1 GIIITIIYALMLLL
15 EKKYKLS
22 ALTAGLSLLPIAFVF
37 LLVTRW
43 DAIIQYVI
51 DVFFG
56 GKMFIDL
63 GLPEIW
69 VSFEHMGMIVW
80 VLCVIGAYFAFGKGK
95 ITVCTIGLSAI
106 AFIILIGLY
115 DKFGYGMP
123 IMYERSFMYLF
134 LMVTL
139 IAGWGLG
146 ELRRTITETSERFL
160 PEQYANLK
168 KYTGIVVPAAVCLML
183 ATTAVP
189 AHMEIPYYQMIN
201 EEEFE
206 TFSWIY
212 DNIDSYRDENHSY
225 DKCAIDPFKASPFAA
240 VSGLYVVSSTMS
252 PIYGYNLHTEVEQF
266 LDGGCVNISFLHE
279 HDVSV
284 IYSSNC
290 NNKNFTMIYPNVYI
304 YPGLYEK

>member
-1 GIIITIIYALMLLL
+1 M
-15 EKKYKLS
+15 
-22 ALTAGLSLLPIAFVF
+22 
-37 LLVTRW
+37 
-43 DAIIQYVI
+43 
-51 DVFFG
+51 
-56 GKMFIDL
+56 
-63 GLPEIW
+63 
-69 VSFEHMGMIVW
+69 
-80 VLCVIGAYFAFGKGK
+80 
-95 ITVCTIGLSAI
+95 
-106 AFIILIGLY
+106 
-115 DKFGYGMP
+115 
-123 IMYERSFMYLF
+123 
-134 LMVTL
+134 
-139 IAGWGLG
+139 
-146 ELRRTITETSERFL
+146 TE
-160 PEQYANLK
+160 P
-168 KYTGIVVPAAVCLML
+168 GIVVPAAVCLLL

-240 VSGLYVVSSTMS
+240 VSGLYIVSSTMS
-252 PIYGYNLHTEVEQF
+252 PLYGYDLHTEVEQF
-266 LDGGCVNISFLHE
+266 LNEKCVDTSFLHK